1 MSLQAKTTEIIIG
14 GARMNVATFFLPC
27 SVITNELNLLH
38 CYGTACFVV
47 ILHRFPSRAMWGIPG
62 CGFEEAVLRGSRDP
76 VVGKLEADML
86 AKPWLRGSRLKAGPG
101 FCTPCEAV
109 LDGIQLGEARV
120 CELTCFLATSGRVT
134 GKQTESYRRI
144 GGTVGR
150 KCCSGWQRPAFFS
163 SECEKH
169 LVSPSQT
176 CLRCSSRTRRLWSA

>member
-1 MSLQAKTTEIIIG
+1 MRVRRGCAAGVTGPCRDRKRSRLPWTPAPP
-14 GARMNVATFFLPC
+14 AR
-27 SVITNELNLLH
+27 
-38 CYGTACFVV
+38 
-47 ILHRFPSRAMWGIPG
+47 SRAVFSGGMGEP
-62 CGFEEAVLRGSRDP
+62 CHSSSHTNSDP
-76 VVGKLEADML
+76 VVGELEADTL

-144 GGTVGR
+144 GGTVGK